1 MVIEELPYNELVV
14 VRIAFQPLDR
24 KQYNSTGAN
33 LICGQPHG
41 HKQGPHNYKTY
52 AITFDGKNIP
62 VSE

>member
-41 HKQGPHNYKTY
+41 HKQGPHNYKT
-52 AITFDGKNIP
+52 
-62 VSE
+62 